1 MINIFEE
8 HKHTLSSIELTDSQK
23 TVLAKAVLAGA
34 FEEPARVSLHTE
46 QLVAARDILDELGII
61 EYSYEDNTISIS
73 EDSIDLMKMEG
84 IIDDSQQLTQEA
96 QALVQNDG
104 VTEWVSFKSFL
115 NSDLLFLD

>member
-1 MINIFEE
+1 MINIFEDR
-8 HKHTLSSIELTDSQK
+8 KNTLSSIELSDAQK

-34 FEEPARVSLHTE
+34 LDEPARVSLHTD

-61 EYSYEDNTISIS
+61 EYSYEDNTITID
-73 EDSIDLMKMEG
+73 EDSVELLKMEG

-96 QALVQNDG
+96 QALVQNSS

>member
-1 MINIFEE
+1 MINIFEDR
-8 HKHTLSSIELTDSQK
+8 KNTLSSIELTDAQK
-23 TVLAKAVLAGA
+23 TVLAKAVLVGA
-34 FEEPARVSLHTE
+34 LNEPARVSLRTD

-61 EYSYEDNTISIS
+61 EYSYEDNTITID
-73 EDSIDLMKMEG
+73 EDSVELLKMEG

-96 QALVQNDG
+96 QALVQNSS

>member
-1 MINIFEE
+1 MINIFEDR
-8 HKHTLSSIELTDSQK
+8 KNTLSSIELTDAQK
-23 TVLAKAVLAGA
+23 TVLAKAVLVGA
-34 FEEPARVSLHTE
+34 LNEPARVSLRTD

-61 EYSYEDNTISIS
+61 EYSYEDNTIT
-73 EDSIDLMKMEG
+73 IDEESVELLKMEG

-96 QALVQNDG
+96 QALVQNSS